1 MGAILK
7 WKHGLLSVF
16 SIVFALC
23 FFAAWAAGFI
33 YPFIQLSDWNLT
45 SAALALALFSIIV
58 LLFFLALYRWMDSLS
73 AAVIRRISLVLMAVM
88 GGFEVWLIL
97 AFHTLIPPHVD
108 GGHTYAEALYL
119 LAHHHA
125 SGLPYFQIYPN
136 NIPVTL
142 LRYFIYQV
150 FSWVH
155 LSSYM
160 VIDWAFCAA
169 MLDLGI
175 FFGWKLVRK
184 LTDERGGCFFLLFTL
199 TCLPLFFYTL
209 YFYTDTTIIAFPVL
223 LLYCWYQYRQ
233 SGKAGYLLLIGL
245 LVGIGY
251 LIRPNLIL
259 FLPALIIYMF
269 FVLNWKKVI
278 INSLVIS
285 AIVGLISFSAVPVER
300 HYGYVPNPALATPT
314 VHWMALGL
322 SPNGGYNNADMQR
335 TLKQPTQAAKK
346 QTDLQQIRD
355 RLSRY
360 GLTGLTHLAAI
371 KAVRTW
377 SSGAHAYF
385 WYTHLNAKPTT
396 VYEYLLNRRKSLML
410 LIIQIFYMVN
420 LFLMIFSIVH
430 YFRTRKADLNLLI
443 QICLF
448 GNFLFYTFV
457 WEAEPRYSLLFSTF
471 ILISDVYGLKA
482 LNDLI
487 ARSAAPAGDA
497 VRGRTLR
504 LALAA
509 VLAAAVLVTGIA
521 GYHPLTQTEASQYQY
536 SVDQPYINGKKSARV
551 DPSHVV
557 TQTFRSLGT
566 FNRITVYT
574 NRATGRAVYSVSLT
588 NLHTGKIIFS
598 RDLRIS
604 SMKKNQPLSF
614 RVPAVPDVSL
624 PYRLTFTQVAGR
636 PGSVLALQ
644 KSGLGYDQRDL
655 YPGGRLLQSGNITKK
670 QDLKFKV
677 YHVDQK
683 PYLSTRIYFSLLTV
697 PLLMLLFYAYISVR
711 RMNPQTTGK
720 KQGAHRLKEQQV

>member
-1 MGAILK
+1 VGVILN
-7 WKHGLLSVF
+7 WKNGLLSVF
-16 SIVFALC
+16 SVVFAIC
-23 FFAAWAAGFI
+23 FLAAWAAGFVF
-33 YPFIQLSDWNLT
+33 PFTRIADWNTTYIVLV
-45 SAALALALFSIIV
+45 LALFSIIV
-58 LLFFLALYRWMDSLS
+58 LLFFLALYRWMGSLT
-73 AAVIRRISLVLMAVM
+73 AATIRHISLALMTVI
-88 GGFEVWLIL
+88 GYFEIWLIL
-97 AFHTLIPPHVD
+97 AFHTLIPPQID

-125 SGLPYFQIYPN
+125 SGLAYFQIYPN

-142 LRYFIYQV
+142 LRYFIYRIC
-150 FSWVH
+150 SWVG

-160 VIDWAFCAA
+160 VIDWAFCTA

-184 LTDERGGCFFLLFTL
+184 LTGERGGCFFLLFTL

-223 LLYCWYQYRQ
+223 LLYCWHQYRQ
-233 SGKAGYLLLIGL
+233 SGKAGDLLLIGVL
-245 LVGIGY
+245 LGIGD

-269 FVLNWKKVI
+269 FVMNWKKVI
-278 INSLVIS
+278 INSLLIS
-285 AIVGLISFSAVPVER
+285 ALVGLISFAAVPVER

-314 VHWMALGL
+314 IHWIVLGL

-346 QTDLQQIRD
+346 QADLQQVKD

-360 GLTGLTHLAAI
+360 GPTGLTRLAAI
-371 KAVRTW
+371 KMARTW

-385 WYTHLNAKPTT
+385 WYTRLNTKPTT
-396 VYEYLLNRRKSLML
+396 TYEYLLNHRKSLML
-410 LIIQIFYMVN
+410 LMIQVFYMVS
-420 LFLMIFSIVH
+420 LFLMICSIAH

-487 ARSAAPAGDA
+487 VRSDTPAGDA

-509 VLAAAVLVTGIA
+509 VLTAAVIITGTA
-521 GYHPLTQTEASQYQY
+521 GYRPLTQAETNQYQY
-536 SVDQPYINGKKSARV
+536 SVDQPYTMGKKGARV
-551 DPSHVV
+551 DASHVV
-557 TQTFRSLGT
+557 TQSFRSLGT
-566 FNRITVYT
+566 FNRITVYA
-574 NRATGRAVYSVSLT
+574 RKATGRAAYSVSLT
-588 NLHTGKIIFS
+588 NLRSGRIVFSKELKINNM
-598 RDLRIS
+598 R
-604 SMKKNQPLSF
+604 KNQPLTLH
-614 RVPAVPDVSL
+614 VPTVPDMSL
-624 PYRLTFTQVAGR
+624 PYRLTFTQVSGW
-636 PGSVLALQ
+636 PGSGLALQ
-644 KSGLGYDQRDL
+644 KNGFGYDQRDL
-655 YPGGRLLQSGNITKK
+655 YPGGRLLQSVGATKK

-683 PYLSTRIYFSLLTV
+683 PYLNPRTYINLLAV
-697 PLLMLLFYAYISVR
+697 PLLMLLFYSYMSTR
-711 RMNPQTTGK
+711 HMNLRTAGK
-720 KQGAHRLKEQQV
+720 NQEVPPLKEQQA